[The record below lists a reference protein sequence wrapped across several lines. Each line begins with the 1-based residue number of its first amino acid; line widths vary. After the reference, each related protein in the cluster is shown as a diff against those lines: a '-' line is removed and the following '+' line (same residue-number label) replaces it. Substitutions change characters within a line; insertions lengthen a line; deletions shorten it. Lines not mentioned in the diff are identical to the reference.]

1 MITIVHSFSYGRLSP
16 HDRSGVRDSDNRGL
30 GTENK
35 APDLGHGR
43 PRKGQSRHKVIL
55 QGGGRGFDGRQ
66 HEFRETNRST
76 SAHVVDQISPILSSR
91 CMT

>member
-35 APDLGHGR
+35 APDLGHGG
-43 PRKGQSRHKVIL
+43 PGKVQSCHKVIL

-66 HEFRETNRST
+66 HEFKETNRST
-76 SAHVVDQISPILSSR
+76 SDHFVDQILPILSSR